1 MLTFGR
7 NDPVDVVYTLVDASN
22 SRWSFFNSAS
32 RSFEMVNLSPD
43 NAINAGWNA
52 GYPYNPDSIKCFS
65 HIDDRQL
72 SGVSDML
79 ATGKAIS

>member
-1 MLTFGR
+1 
-7 NDPVDVVYTLVDASN
+7 
-22 SRWSFFNSAS
+22 
-32 RSFEMVNLSPD
+32 MVNLSPD